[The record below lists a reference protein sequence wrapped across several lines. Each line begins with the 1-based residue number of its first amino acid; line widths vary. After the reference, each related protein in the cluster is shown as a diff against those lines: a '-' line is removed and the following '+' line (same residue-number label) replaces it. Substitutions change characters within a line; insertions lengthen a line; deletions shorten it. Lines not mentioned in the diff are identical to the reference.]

1 MDSVQSTNQNGRFQV
16 IVIDNASEDKTVE
29 IVNQKKNDNTVFF
42 QNENNEGFTKAVNQG
57 VENAGGEY
65 IFILNPDTQ
74 VTEES
79 VLRLINKLSSD
90 NLIGLVAP
98 QLRFPSGGI
107 QYSCRRF
114 PTFWN
119 VITEMTGLSRVFS
132 QSNLFNGWKMRDFNH
147 ATERDV
153 DQPAGA
159 AILVRKDLLL
169 KLGGLDERFPMFF
182 SDVDLCRRIKD
193 LGKRVVFCPDAVVT
207 HRGGSTSLGRRPGL
221 IASSHFSLIKYF
233 MKHHRRIVD
242 FIPNLMII
250 FLLLVTLP
258 FRIIGNLLFPRN
270 RVEGQTL

>member
-29 IVNQKKNDNTVFF
+29 IVNQKKNENTVFF

-57 VENAGGEY
+57 VENASGEY

-79 VLRLINKLSSD
+79 VLRLIKKLSSD

-132 QSNLFNGWKMRDFNH
+132 QSNLFNGWKMRDFK
-147 ATERDV
+147 D
-153 DQPAGA
+153 
-159 AILVRKDLLL
+159 RK
-169 KLGGLDERFPMFF
+169 
-182 SDVDLCRRIKD
+182 S
-193 LGKRVVFCPDAVVT
+193 VV
-207 HRGGSTSLGRRPGL
+207 
-221 IASSHFSLIKYF
+221 
-233 MKHHRRIVD
+233 
-242 FIPNLMII
+242 
-250 FLLLVTLP
+250 
-258 FRIIGNLLFPRN
+258 
-270 RVEGQTL
+270 